1 MNRVHFHNI
10 ADEAGVSVRT
20 LYRVMNNQGAVS
32 SATRR
37 KVVTALNRYG
47 YLCSGQKESQTILFD
62 IIRSSFIERVG
73 ILLMQRLSL
82 RDFRCVLSNHTEQKE
97 RFLDAVSQAAV
108 VVMCS
113 FPTET
118 LLQEVRAANPDCT
131 IVNILGGV
139 GGDVAIDSDDYQGG
153 QLAAR
158 HLFANGHRHVGVFS
172 SLDQPNHVERYKS
185 FLGQMLFLD
194 PGCKVEFHEYFPG
207 TDPGDFWMNYFRAH
221 KQLPTGFFCPLGG
234 IADYLPY
241 CAEKLKLKIPDD
253 FSLIGYNRPEERTY
267 VQPLQPFD
275 SIVFDVEQLTAWGEY
290 YILNRPMVTNQ
301 ACIHT
306 LLQPSL
312 EIKGSVRNINS

>member
-139 GGDVAIDSDDYQGG
+139 GGDVA
-153 QLAAR
+153 
-158 HLFANGHRHVGVFS
+158 
-172 SLDQPNHVERYKS
+172 LD
-185 FLGQMLFLD
+185 
-194 PGCKVEFHEYFPG
+194 
-207 TDPGDFWMNYFRAH
+207 
-221 KQLPTGFFCPLGG
+221 
-234 IADYLPY
+234 
-241 CAEKLKLKIPDD
+241 
-253 FSLIGYNRPEERTY
+253 
-267 VQPLQPFD
+267 
-275 SIVFDVEQLTAWGEY
+275 
-290 YILNRPMVTNQ
+290 
-301 ACIHT
+301 
-306 LLQPSL
+306 
-312 EIKGSVRNINS
+312 